1 MENFKKIVIQ
11 NRQKALMA
19 LEKLEQKKISTD
31 EAKAAA
37 ALLKQMNVAVSIRV
51 EAIKM
56 AKVMEQYDTIFDE
69 QN

>member
-69 QN
+69 